1 MRGRVGTLSRRL
13 AACVLG
19 GGLMAGSLPALA
31 DANPHAPYHDDAD
44 AHRDLA
50 AARERA
56 ASARHLVM
64 VIFGANWCPDC
75 IVQHHSL
82 DTGATEKYARDHFD
96 FVDVSVGEFDPQL
109 GRFNRNWEL
118 AEELGVT
125 LKKGIPAAVILRP
138 DGRVVARTMNGE
150 LEASRRYSPEQI
162 LDFLRG
168 VVERQAV
175 DFPDHR

>member
-1 MRGRVGTLSRRL
+1 MAVC
-13 AACVLG
+13 ALG
-19 GGLMAGSLPALA
+19 AGLLAGSWVAGA
-31 DANPHAPYHDDAD
+31 DVNPNAPYHDDAD
-44 AHRDLA
+44 SHRDLA
-50 AARERA
+50 AARQRA
-56 ASARHLVM
+56 AATRHLVM

-75 IVQHHSL
+75 IVLHHSL
-82 DTGATEKYARDHFD
+82 DTGATEKYAREHFD
-96 FVDVSVGEFDPQL
+96 VVDVSVGEFDPQL
-109 GRFNRNWEL
+109 GRYNRNWEL

-138 DGRVVARTMNGE
+138 DGRVVGRTMNGE

-168 VVERQAV
+168 IVERQTV